1 MRRGTRLAS
10 DAMRPLPPT
19 LWQRVW
25 RPRSLMLDPGGSDC
39 PMRTPQ
45 LALLQVFFLMFPK
58 GIRPQPSSSPSR
70 VVPTSSALEP
80 GTHGGTLQSS
90 EATATPPAVPGIST
104 VVPTLVTPSA
114 PGNRTVDLFPVL
126 PICVC
131 DLTPGTC
138 DINCCCDRDCY
149 LLHPR
154 TVFSFCLPGS
164 VRSSSWV
171 CVDSSLIFRSN
182 SPFPS
187 RVFMDSDGIRQ
198 FCVHV
203 NNSKLN
209 YFQKLQ
215 KVNATNFQG
224 LAAEFGGESFISA
237 FQTQSPAS
245 FYRAGDPILTYFPKW
260 SVISLLRQP
269 AGVGAG
275 GLCAESNP
283 AGFLESKST
292 TCTRFFKNLAS
303 SCTLDSALNAAS
315 YYNFTVLKV
324 PRGITDPQNM
334 EFQVPVILISQA
346 NAPLLAGNT
355 CQNVV
360 SQVTYEIETNGTLG
374 IQKSFQQSTAASLTG
389 PRSGNP
395 GYIVGKPLLA
405 LTGDISYSMTLLQSQ
420 GNGSCSVN
428 KHEVQFGV
436 NAISGCKL
444 RLKKAD
450 CSHLQQEIY
459 QTLHG
464 RARPEHVAI
473 FGNADPAQ
481 KGGWTKILNRHCSIS
496 AMNCTSC
503 CLIPVSLEIQVLW
516 AYVGLQSNPQ
526 AHVSGVRFVY
536 QCQAIQDSQQVTEVS
551 LTTLVNFV
559 DITQKPEPPRGQ
571 PKMDWKL
578 PFDFFP
584 FKVAFSRGVF
594 SQKCSISPMLIL
606 CLLLLR
612 VLNLET
618 K

>member
-1 MRRGTRLAS
+1 
-10 DAMRPLPPT
+10 
-19 LWQRVW
+19 
-25 RPRSLMLDPGGSDC
+25 
-39 PMRTPQ
+39 MRTPQ
-45 LALLQVFFLMFPK
+45 LALLQVFFLMFPD
-58 GIRPQPSSSPSR
+58 GVRPQPSSSPSGA
-70 VVPTSSALEP
+70 VPTSLELQR
-80 GTHGGTLQSS
+80 GTDGGTLQGPS
-90 EATATPPAVPGIST
+90 EATATRPAVPGISI

-131 DLTPGTC
+131 DLTPGAC

-171 CVDSSLIFRSN
+171 CVDNSLIFRSN

-187 RVFMDSDGIRQ
+187 RVFMDSNGIRQ

-203 NNSKLN
+203 NNSNLN

-215 KVNATNFQG
+215 KVNATNFQA
-224 LAAEFGGESFISA
+224 LAAEFGGESFTST
-237 FQTQSPAS
+237 FQTQSPPS
-245 FYRAGDPILTYFPKW
+245 FYRAGDPILIYFPKW

-324 PRGITDPQNM
+324 
-334 EFQVPVILISQA
+334 
-346 NAPLLAGNT
+346 
-355 CQNVV
+355 
-360 SQVTYEIETNGTLG
+360 TYEIETNGTFG
-374 IQKSFQQSTAASLTG
+374 IQKVSVSLGQTNLTVEPGASLQQHFILHFRAFQQSTAASLTS

-405 LTGDISYSMTLLQSQ
+405 LTGDISYSMALLQSQ

-428 KHEVQFGV
+428 RHEVQFGV

-464 RARPEHVAI
+464 RPRPERVAI

-481 KGGWTKILNRHCSIS
+481 KGGWTTILNRHCSIS

-516 AYVGLQSNPQ
+516 AYVGLLSNPQ
-526 AHVSGVRFVY
+526 AHVSGVRFLY
-536 QCQAIQDSQQVTEVS
+536 QCQSIQDSQQVTEVS

-594 SQKCSISPMLIL
+594 SQKCSVSPILIL
-606 CLLLLR
+606 CLLLLG

-618 K
+618 T

>member
-1 MRRGTRLAS
+1 MRLETAEAYVG
-10 DAMRPLPPT
+10 
-19 LWQRVW
+19 
-25 RPRSLMLDPGGSDC
+25 PGGPEC

-45 LALLQVFFLMFPK
+45 LALLQVFFLVFPD
-58 GIRPQPSSSPSR
+58 GVRPQPSSSPSGA
-70 VVPTSSALEP
+70 VPTSLELQR
-80 GTHGGTLQSS
+80 GTDGGTLQSPS
-90 EATATPPAVPGIST
+90 EATATRPAVPGLPT

-131 DLTPGTC
+131 DLTPGAC

-171 CVDSSLIFRSN
+171 CVDNSVIFRSN

-187 RVFMDSDGIRQ
+187 RVFMDSNGIRQ

-203 NNSKLN
+203 NNSNLN

-215 KVNATNFQG
+215 KVNATNFQA
-224 LAAEFGGESFISA
+224 LAAEFGGESFTST
-237 FQTQSPAS
+237 FQTQSPPS

-324 PRGITDPQNM
+324 PRSMTDPQNM
-334 EFQVPVILISQA
+334 E
-346 NAPLLAGNT
+346 
-355 CQNVV
+355 
-360 SQVTYEIETNGTLG
+360 VTYEIETNGTFG
-374 IQKSFQQSTAASLTG
+374 IQKVSVSLGQTNLTVEPGASLQQHFILRFRAFQQSTAASLTS

-405 LTGDISYSMTLLQSQ
+405 LTDDISYSSQ
-420 GNGSCSVN
+420 GNGSCSV
-428 KHEVQFGV
+428 KRHEVQFGV

-464 RARPEHVAI
+464 RPRPEYVAI

-481 KGGWTKILNRHCSIS
+481 KGGWTRILNRHCSIS
-496 AMNCTSC
+496 AINCTSC

-516 AYVGLQSNPQ
+516 AYVGLLSNPQ
-526 AHVSGVRFVY
+526 AHVSGVRFLY
-536 QCQAIQDSQQVTEVS
+536 QCQSIQDSQQVTEVS

-559 DITQKPEPPRGQ
+559 DITQKPQPPRGQ
-571 PKMDWKL
+571 PKMDWKW

-594 SQKCSISPMLIL
+594 SQKCSVSPILIL
-606 CLLLLR
+606 CLLLLG

-618 K
+618 M

>member
-1 MRRGTRLAS
+1 
-10 DAMRPLPPT
+10 
-19 LWQRVW
+19 
-25 RPRSLMLDPGGSDC
+25 
-39 PMRTPQ
+39 
-45 LALLQVFFLMFPK
+45 
-58 GIRPQPSSSPSR
+58 
-70 VVPTSSALEP
+70 
-80 GTHGGTLQSS
+80 
-90 EATATPPAVPGIST
+90 
-104 VVPTLVTPSA
+104 
-114 PGNRTVDLFPVL
+114 
-126 PICVC
+126 
-131 DLTPGTC
+131 
-138 DINCCCDRDCY
+138 
-149 LLHPR
+149 
-154 TVFSFCLPGS
+154 
-164 VRSSSWV
+164 
-171 CVDSSLIFRSN
+171 
-182 SPFPS
+182 
-187 RVFMDSDGIRQ
+187 MDSNGIRQ

-215 KVNATNFQG
+215 KVNATNFQD
-224 LAAEFGGESFISA
+224 LAAEFGGESFTST
-237 FQTQSPAS
+237 FQTQSPPS

-269 AGVGAG
+269 AGVGAA

-324 PRGITDPQNM
+324 PRGMTDPQNM
-334 EFQVPVILISQA
+334 EFQVPVTLTSQA

-360 SQVTYEIETNGTLG
+360 SQVTYEIETNGTFG
-374 IQKSFQQSTAASLTG
+374 IQKVSVSLGQTNLTVEPGASLQQHFILHFRAFQQSTAASITS

-405 LTGDISYSMTLLQSQ
+405 LTGDVSYSMTLLRSQ

-428 KHEVQFGV
+428 RHEVQFGV

-450 CSHLQQEIY
+450 CSYLQQEIY

-464 RARPEHVAI
+464 RPRPQHVAI

-481 KGGWTKILNRHCSIS
+481 KGGWTRILNRHCNIS
-496 AMNCTSC
+496 AIICTSC

-516 AYVGLQSNPQ
+516 AYVGLLSNPQ
-526 AHVSGVRFVY
+526 AHVSGVRFLY
-536 QCQAIQDSQQVTEVS
+536 QCQSIRDSQQVTEVS
-551 LTTLVNFV
+551 LTTIVNFV

-578 PFDFFP
+578 PFDFFFP
-584 FKVAFSRGVF
+584 FRVAFSRGVS
-594 SQKCSISPMLIL
+594 SQKCSVSPVLIL
-606 CLLLLR
+606 CLLLLG

-618 K
+618 T

>member
-1 MRRGTRLAS
+1 
-10 DAMRPLPPT
+10 
-19 LWQRVW
+19 
-25 RPRSLMLDPGGSDC
+25 
-39 PMRTPQ
+39 MRTPQ
-45 LALLQVFFLMFPK
+45 LALLQVFLLMFPD
-58 GIRPQPSSSPSR
+58 GVRPQPSSSPSGA
-70 VVPTSSALEP
+70 VPTSLDLQP
-80 GTHGGTLQSS
+80 GTVGGTLQSS
-90 EATATPPAVPGIST
+90 SEATATRPAMPGIST

-131 DLTPGTC
+131 DLTPGAC

-171 CVDSSLIFRSN
+171 CVDNSLIFRSN

-187 RVFMDSDGIRQ
+187 RVFMDSNGIRQ

-215 KVNATNFQG
+215 KVNATNFQD
-224 LAAEFGGESFISA
+224 LAAEFGGKSFTST
-237 FQTQSPAS
+237 FQTQSPPS

-269 AGVGAG
+269 AGVGAA

-324 PRGITDPQNM
+324 PRGMTDPQNM
-334 EFQVPVILISQA
+334 E
-346 NAPLLAGNT
+346 
-355 CQNVV
+355 
-360 SQVTYEIETNGTLG
+360 VTYEIETNGTFG
-374 IQKSFQQSTAASLTG
+374 IQKVSVSLGQTNLTVEPGASLQQHFILHFRAFQQSTAASITS

-405 LTGDISYSMTLLQSQ
+405 LTGDVSYSMTLLRSQ

-428 KHEVQFGV
+428 RHEVQFGV

-450 CSHLQQEIY
+450 CSYLQQEIY

-464 RARPEHVAI
+464 RPRPQHVAI

-481 KGGWTKILNRHCSIS
+481 KGGWTRILNRHCNIS
-496 AMNCTSC
+496 AIICTSC

-516 AYVGLQSNPQ
+516 AYVGLLSNPQ
-526 AHVSGVRFVY
+526 AHVSGVRFLY
-536 QCQAIQDSQQVTEVS
+536 QCQSIRDSQQVTEVS
-551 LTTLVNFV
+551 LTTIVNFV

-578 PFDFFP
+578 PFDFFFP
-584 FKVAFSRGVF
+584 FRVAFSRGVS
-594 SQKCSISPMLIL
+594 SQKCSVSPVLIL
-606 CLLLLR
+606 CLLLLG

-618 K
+618 T

>member
-1 MRRGTRLAS
+1 MRLETAEAYVG
-10 DAMRPLPPT
+10 
-19 LWQRVW
+19 
-25 RPRSLMLDPGGSDC
+25 PGGPEC

-45 LALLQVFFLMFPK
+45 LALLQVFFLVFPD
-58 GIRPQPSSSPSR
+58 GVRPQPSSSPSGA
-70 VVPTSSALEP
+70 VPTSLELQR
-80 GTHGGTLQSS
+80 GTDGGTLQSPS
-90 EATATPPAVPGIST
+90 EATATRPAVPGLST

-131 DLTPGTC
+131 DLTPGAC

-171 CVDSSLIFRSN
+171 CVDNSVIFRSN

-187 RVFMDSDGIRQ
+187 RVFMDSNGIRQ

-203 NNSKLN
+203 NNSNLN

-215 KVNATNFQG
+215 KVNATNFQA
-224 LAAEFGGESFISA
+224 LAAEFGGESFTST
-237 FQTQSPAS
+237 FQTQSPPS

-260 SVISLLRQP
+260 SVINLLRQP

-324 PRGITDPQNM
+324 PRGMTDPQNM
-334 EFQVPVILISQA
+334 E
-346 NAPLLAGNT
+346 
-355 CQNVV
+355 
-360 SQVTYEIETNGTLG
+360 VTYEMETNGTFG
-374 IQKSFQQSTAASLTG
+374 IQKVSVSLGQTNLTVEPGASLQQHFILRFRAFQQSTAASLTS

-405 LTGDISYSMTLLQSQ
+405 LTDDISYSSQ
-420 GNGSCSVN
+420 GNGSCSV
-428 KHEVQFGV
+428 KRHEVQFGV

-464 RARPEHVAI
+464 RPRPEYVAI

-481 KGGWTKILNRHCSIS
+481 KGGWTRILNRHCSIS
-496 AMNCTSC
+496 AINCTSC

-516 AYVGLQSNPQ
+516 AYVGLLSNPQ
-526 AHVSGVRFVY
+526 AHVSGVRFLY
-536 QCQAIQDSQQVTEVS
+536 QCQSIQDSQQVTEVS

-571 PKMDWKL
+571 PKMDWKW

-594 SQKCSISPMLIL
+594 SQKCSVSPILIL
-606 CLLLLR
+606 CLLLLG

-618 K
+618 T

>member
-1 MRRGTRLAS
+1 
-10 DAMRPLPPT
+10 
-19 LWQRVW
+19 
-25 RPRSLMLDPGGSDC
+25 
-39 PMRTPQ
+39 MRTLQ
-45 LALLQVFFLMFPK
+45 LALLQVFFLMFPD
-58 GIRPQPSSSPSR
+58 GVRPQPSSSPSGA
-70 VVPTSSALEP
+70 VPTSLELQR
-80 GTHGGTLQSS
+80 GTDGGTLQASS
-90 EATATPPAVPGIST
+90 EATATRPAVPGIST
-104 VVPTLVTPSA
+104 GVPTLVTPSA
-114 PGNRTVDLFPVL
+114 PGNRTVDVFPVL

-131 DLTPGTC
+131 DLIPGAC

-171 CVDSSLIFRSN
+171 CVDNSLIFRSN

-187 RVFMDSDGIRQ
+187 RVFMDSNGIRQ
-198 FCVHV
+198 FCVRV
-203 NNSKLN
+203 NNSNLN

-215 KVNATNFQG
+215 KVNATNFQA
-224 LAAEFGGESFISA
+224 LAAEFGGESFTST
-237 FQTQSPAS
+237 FQTQSPPS

-324 PRGITDPQNM
+324 PRGMTDPQNM
-334 EFQVPVILISQA
+334 EFQVPVILTSQA

-360 SQVTYEIETNGTLG
+360 SQVTYEIETNGTFG
-374 IQKSFQQSTAASLTG
+374 IQKVSVSLGQTNLTVEPGASLQQHFILHFRAFQQSTAASLTS

-405 LTGDISYSMTLLQSQ
+405 LTGDISYSSQ

-428 KHEVQFGV
+428 RHEVQFGV

-464 RARPEHVAI
+464 RPRPERVAI

-481 KGGWTKILNRHCSIS
+481 KGGWTTILNRHCSIS

-516 AYVGLQSNPQ
+516 AYVGLLSNPQ
-526 AHVSGVRFVY
+526 AHVSGVRFLY
-536 QCQAIQDSQQVTEVS
+536 QCQSIQNF
-551 LTTLVNFV
+551 TLVSQPGV
-559 DITQKPEPPRGQ
+559 QWCDLGSLQPSPPR
-571 PKMDWKL
+571 
-578 PFDFFP
+578 
-584 FKVAFSRGVF
+584 FK
-594 SQKCSISPMLIL
+594 
-606 CLLLLR
+606 
-612 VLNLET
+612 
-618 K
+618 

>member
-1 MRRGTRLAS
+1 
-10 DAMRPLPPT
+10 
-19 LWQRVW
+19 
-25 RPRSLMLDPGGSDC
+25 MLTS
-39 PMRTPQ
+39 Q
-45 LALLQVFFLMFPK
+45 LAVLQVFFLLVPE
-58 GIRPQPSSSPSR
+58 RVQPQPSPSPSGAGS
-70 VVPTSSALEP
+70 TQSDLEQR
-80 GTHGGTLQSS
+80 TQGGTLQPSS
-90 EATATPPAVPGIST
+90 EVPGVSTEDPAV
-104 VVPTLVTPSA
+104 VTPSA

-131 DLTPGTC
+131 DLTPGAC

-171 CVDSSLIFRSN
+171 CVDNSIIFRSN

-187 RVFMDSDGIRQ
+187 RVFMDSNGIKQ

-215 KVNATNFQG
+215 KVNATNFQA
-224 LAAEFGGESFISA
+224 LATEFGSESFTSA
-237 FQTQSPAS
+237 FQTQSPPP

-269 AGVGAG
+269 SGVGAA

-292 TCTRFFKNLAS
+292 ACARFFKNLAD
-303 SCTLDSALNAAS
+303 SCTLDPVLNAAS

-324 PRGITDPQNM
+324 PRGMSDLKNM
-334 EFQVPVILISQA
+334 KFQVPVTPVSQA
-346 NAPLLAGNT
+346 GSPLLAGNT
-355 CQNVV
+355 CQNAV
-360 SQVTYEIETNGTLG
+360 SQA
-374 IQKSFQQSTAASLTG
+374 FQQSTAASLTG
-389 PRSGNP
+389 SRSGNP

-405 LTGDISYSMTLLQSQ
+405 LTADRRHSMTLLQSQ
-420 GNGSCSVN
+420 GDGTCSV
-428 KHEVQFGV
+428 KRHEVQFGV

-444 RLKKAD
+444 RLKRID

-464 RARPEHVAI
+464 SPRAEHVAI

-481 KGGWTKILNRHCSIS
+481 KGEWTRILSRNCSVS
-496 AMNCTSC
+496 AVHCTSC
-503 CLIPVSLEIQVLW
+503 CVIPVSLEIQILW

-526 AHVSGVRFVY
+526 AHVSGARFLY
-536 QCQAIQDSQQVTEVS
+536 QCQPIQDSQQETEVP
-551 LTTLVNFV
+551 LTTVVTFV

-571 PKMDWKL
+571 PRMDWKL
-578 PFDFFP
+578 PFDFFFP
-584 FKVAFSRGVF
+584 FKMAFSRGVD
-594 SQKCSISPMLIL
+594 SQKGSASPILIL
-606 CLLLLR
+606 CLLLLG